1 MKASG
6 SSEILRDGVWR
17 LKCRFRLGRDLGLG
31 PKAFCSK
38 RPGFEGSGI
47 RLGRKLLTKEH
58 KLGLQRAQIKDVTGT
73 KEDGQSHQ

>member
-1 MKASG
+1 MGFGG
-6 SSEILRDGVWR
+6 SSA
-17 LKCRFRLGRDLGLG
+17 DLGLG
-31 PKAFCSK
+31 RLGFGPGAFCSK

-47 RLGRKLLTKEH
+47 HLGRKFLTKEH